1 MRSDPKRLCRRTLR
15 LCCTLAL
22 GLVLVVPAL
31 PSAQER
37 GNSAGEWRYQS
48 GDAWGTRYS
57 SLDQIDASNFR
68 DLEVQWIWRGDNFSP
83 QPLYL
88 SRSTPSYIDGV
99 LYTVAGY
106 RRTVAAIDPAT
117 GETLWTYREPN
128 TKRWEES
135 MRASYGKGVAYTEV
149 EGRGVIYVITPAFFL
164 HALDAKTGEHLEG
177 FGTRVPIPG
186 FPRTGVI
193 DLLADLGYDYDPEDG
208 LPMEVGYITSSSPPI
223 VVNGTVVVGNS
234 HEQGYNQTRLEN
246 VPGHVLGYD
255 AKTGE
260 HKWKFNVIPQS
271 ESEFGFDTWEN
282 DAWQWTG
289 DVSSWAPLS
298 ADLERGIVYIPTN
311 APTIDY
317 FGGFRP
323 GNNLFGTSVIALDV
337 ETGQRVWH
345 FQTVHHPIWNY
356 DLPNVPILADVT
368 VDGQAVPMVIQT
380 TKQGMTFAFNRETGE
395 PVWPIEERSVPASV
409 VPTEQLS
416 PTQPFPTKPAPLN
429 PLGLSEEDLIDF
441 TPELK
446 QEALEIMRQ
455 YRVGGPYMPPLPDN
469 HTEDVK
475 GWIGCSGGLNI
486 SNPAVLDP
494 ETGYLYQP
502 SGPQCAGR
510 TVQPGTNVDWGNHGC
525 TSDSGNCTT
534 TGTTVSDWV
543 SCRARSPDRPSVP
556 SCGGVGWGGP
566 QGLPIHKPPYSK
578 ITAIDMNTG
587 EHAWEVP
594 VGEAG
599 DQLKRHPALRGLDL
613 SGVGGRGGPLSRA
626 VMMVTKSLL
635 FATEGANGPPVLNAH
650 NKANGQKLGSIELPA
665 PGMYGMMTY
674 MHEGRQHIVVQIAKG
689 GEFAGS
695 LAALRLPD

>member
-1 MRSDPKRLCRRTLR
+1 MGSDLKRLHRRTL
-15 LCCTLAL
+15 CCMLAL

-31 PSAQER
+31 PDAQER
-37 GNSAGEWRYQS
+37 GNPEGEWRYQS

-57 SLDQIDASNFR
+57 SLDQIDASNFG

-83 QPLYL
+83 HPLYL

-117 GETLWTYREPN
+117 GETLWTNREPN

-149 EGRGVIYVITPAFFL
+149 DGRGVIYVITPAFFL

-177 FGTRVPIPG
+177 FGRPVPIPG

-223 VVNGTVVVGNS
+223 VVNGTVIVGNS
-234 HEQGYNQTRLEN
+234 HEQGYSQTRIEN
-246 VPGHVLGYD
+246 VPGHILGYD

-260 HKWKFNVIPQS
+260 YKWKFNVIPQS

-282 DAWQWTG
+282 NAWQWTG

-337 ETGQRVWH
+337 ETGERAWH

-356 DLPNVPILADVT
+356 DLPNVPILADVR
-368 VDGQAVPMVIQT
+368 VDGQDVPMVIQT
-380 TKQGMTFAFNRETGE
+380 TKQGLTFAFNRETGA
-395 PVWPIEERSVPASV
+395 PVWPIEERPVPGSI
-409 VPTEQLS
+409 VPDEQLAQ
-416 PTQPFPTKPAPLN
+416 TQPIPTKPAPLN
-429 PLGLSEEDLIDF
+429 PLGLSEENVIDF
-441 TPELK
+441 TPALK
-446 QEALEIMRQ
+446 QQALEIMSQ
-455 YRVGGPYMPPLPDN
+455 YRIGGPYMPPLPDN

-486 SNPAVLDP
+486 TNPAVLDP

-502 SGPQCAGR
+502 SGPQCSGR
-510 TVQPGTNVDWGNHGC
+510 TVQPGANVDSGNHGC
-525 TSDSGNCTT
+525 TSDSGSCTT

-543 SCRARSPDRPSVP
+543 SG
-556 SCGGVGWGGP
+556 GGVGWGGP
-566 QGLPIHKPPYSK
+566 QGLPIYKPPYSK

-587 EHAWEVP
+587 EHVWEIP

-599 DQLKRHPALRGLDL
+599 DQLRRHPALRGLDL
-613 SGVGGRGGPLSRA
+613 SGVSGRGRA
-626 VMMVTKSLL
+626 VMMVTKTLL
-635 FATEGANGPPVLNAH
+635 FATEGSQGPPVLNAH
-650 NKANGQKLGSIELPA
+650 DKATGQKLESIELPA

-674 MHEGRQHIVVQIAKG
+674 MHEGRQYIVVQIGKG

-695 LAALRLPD
+695 LAALRLPE